1 MRQITVS
8 VACIVYYR
16 CVVCLFR
23 HMTYYSYYV
32 ICILADRTHQK
43 LQVDAQTKVVKGYG
57 RVSWQDQF
65 DATLLLKQ
73 SGYSN
78 WVISSGA
85 ATSKSAKRRI
95 VPCHCFCTQPVTM
108 PWSCSQLLSY
118 LGQCSAVSTFTL
130 KGPLR
135 KWVQMDN
142 HRCRQTIRLGE
153 QQASEQI
160 CRQLQATRQTASIGI
175 W

>member
-1 MRQITVS
+1 MCGMSFQTYDI
-8 VACIVYYR
+8 
-16 CVVCLFR
+16 LF
-23 HMTYYSYYV
+23 
-32 ICILADRTHQK
+32 ILCILADRTHQK
-43 LQVDAQTKVVKGYG
+43 LQVDAQTKVVKGCG

-108 PWSCSQLLSY
+108 P
-118 LGQCSAVSTFTL
+118 
-130 KGPLR
+130 
-135 KWVQMDN
+135 
-142 HRCRQTIRLGE
+142 
-153 QQASEQI
+153 
-160 CRQLQATRQTASIGI
+160 
-175 W
+175 

>member
-1 MRQITVS
+1 MYNY
-8 VACIVYYR
+8 VYYII
-16 CVVCLFR
+16 
-23 HMTYYSYYV
+23 YV
-32 ICILADRTHQK
+32 DIYIYIQSKSDRTHQK

-57 RVSWQDQF
+57 RVSWQGQF

-85 ATSKSAKRRI
+85 ATPKSAKRRI
-95 VPCHCFCTQPVTM
+95 APCHCFCTQPVTM
-108 PWSCSQLLSY
+108 PWSCSQCSQLLSY